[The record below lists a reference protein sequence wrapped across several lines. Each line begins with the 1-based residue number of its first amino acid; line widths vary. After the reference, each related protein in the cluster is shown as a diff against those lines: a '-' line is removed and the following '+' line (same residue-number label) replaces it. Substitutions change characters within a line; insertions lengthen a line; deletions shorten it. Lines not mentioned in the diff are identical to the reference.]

1 MITEITN
8 TADARKTNRPA
19 RAFPVAASAARVA
32 GDLAPFAAL
41 PAAACVLARSFAWPP
56 WAFMFALAFAI
67 LGGLKWLTWR
77 MALRNA
83 AAPSVARSISYLLL
97 WPGLDARAFLGP
109 RTAPPPDEC
118 TWSAAAARTLLGA
131 LLLWSA
137 TRHVAQVSPY
147 AAAWTGMA
155 GAVLMVHFGF
165 FDLLALFWQTV
176 GVRAECLMHAPHR
189 ARSLAELWTK
199 RWNTAFS
206 AAARE
211 CCAAPAR
218 ERLGA
223 RGAWALVFA
232 LSGLVH
238 EAVISVPAGGGWGG
252 PFGYF
257 ALQFFGVLVER
268 SKAGRRL
275 GLGRGLRGRLFT
287 LAAVILPAP
296 LLFHLPFVDAVVLPL
311 LAAMS
316 AL

>member
-8 TADARKTNRPA
+8 TADATRNRRPA
-19 RAFPVAASAARVA
+19 RALPTAASAARFA
-32 GDLAPFAAL
+32 GDLAPLAAL
-41 PAAACVLARSFAWPP
+41 PAAACVLARSLVWPP

-77 MALRNA
+77 MAVRNA
-83 AAPSVARSISYLLL
+83 AAPSAARSILYLLL
-97 WPGLDARAFLGP
+97 WPGLDASAFLGA
-109 RTAPPPDEC
+109 RTAPMPEENA
-118 TWSAAAARTLLGA
+118 WSAAAARTLLGA
-131 LLLWSA
+131 LLLWGA

-155 GAVLMVHFGF
+155 GALLLVHFGF
-165 FDLLALFWQTV
+165 FDLLALFWQTA

-189 ARSLAELWTK
+189 ARSLAEFWTK

-206 AAARE
+206 AAARA

-257 ALQFFGVLVER
+257 ALQFLGVLVER
-268 SKAGRRL
+268 SKAGRRF
-275 GLGRGLRGRLFT
+275 GMGRGPRGRLFA
-287 LAAVILPAP
+287 LAVVILPAP
-296 LLFHLPFVDAVVLPL
+296 LLFHVPFVDAIVLPL
-311 LAAMS
+311 LAAMG
-316 AL
+316 AV

>member
-1 MITEITN
+1 
-8 TADARKTNRPA
+8 
-19 RAFPVAASAARVA
+19 
-32 GDLAPFAAL
+32 
-41 PAAACVLARSFAWPP
+41 
-56 WAFMFALAFAI
+56 MFALAFAI

-83 AAPSVARSISYLLL
+83 AAPSAARSISYLLL

-109 RTAPPPDEC
+109 RTAPPPEESV
-118 TWSAAAARTLLGA
+118 WSGAAARTLLGA
-131 LLLWSA
+131 LLLWGA
-137 TRHVAQVSPY
+137 TRHVAEISAY

-155 GAVLMVHFGF
+155 GAVLLVHFGF
-165 FDLLALFWQTV
+165 FDLLALFWQAA
-176 GVRAECLMHAPHR
+176 GVQAECLMHEPHR
-189 ARSLAELWTK
+189 ARSLAEFWTK

-211 CCAAPAR
+211 CCAASAR

-238 EAVISVPAGGGWGG
+238 EAVISVPACGGWGL

-257 ALQFFGVLVER
+257 TLQLIGALLER
-268 SKAGRRL
+268 SKVGRRF
-275 GLGRGLRGRLFT
+275 GLGRGLRGRIFA

-296 LLFHLPFVDAVVLPL
+296 LLFHLPFVERVVLPL
-311 LAAMS
+311 LAAMG
-316 AL
+316 AI